1 MPREETLLQVL
12 SSESPTSRV
21 SLWLCRCEF
30 SGESRLRM
38 RQESYSDNVGWFTQ
52 THVDLTPDQ
61 WSQLKGGVA
70 APRGPSSHRSRTVD
84 RVREA
89 HPESAVTAGGDRGS
103 SIARADVIPF
113 PAVMAG

>member
-70 APRGPSSHRSRTVD
+70 APRGQSSHRSRAAD
-84 RVREA
+84 RGRDVL
-89 HPESAVTAGGDRGS
+89 PQSAVTAGSDRGGS
-103 SIARADVIPF
+103 VARPDVIPF

>member
-12 SSESPTSRV
+12 CSESPTSRV

-70 APRGPSSHRSRTVD
+70 ASQGQSSHRSRAAERGRD
-84 RVREA
+84 AR
-89 HPESAVTAGGDRGS
+89 PQSAVSGGGDRGRPV
-103 SIARADVIPF
+103 ARPDVIPF